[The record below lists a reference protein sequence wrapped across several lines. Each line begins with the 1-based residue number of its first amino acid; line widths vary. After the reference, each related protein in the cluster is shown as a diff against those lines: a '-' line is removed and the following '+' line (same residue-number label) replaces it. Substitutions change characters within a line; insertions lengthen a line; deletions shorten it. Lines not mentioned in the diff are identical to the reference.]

1 VSDLIKKL
9 ESWAIKY
16 QSLPLLQPYFY
27 MYFVC
32 SDENRIF
39 PNHSQWPPTFH
50 GAIYFLGCLS
60 THFIYISTSIYNTSL
75 CTASLWEMMT
85 SNLVRVLELRQWVEF
100 LTNTNLTYVYIYL
113 SLCVSERKLN
123 LCTHFELWRQFLPE
137 RWLQWCYSKQR
148 QIIRALSLF
157 LCLLLCLPS
166 TLSLPMMII
175 LALSAAEGI
184 N

>member
-1 VSDLIKKL
+1 MKIGFSRTIRSDRRPFMGPHTSLDVLAHILSVS
-9 ESWAIKY
+9 
-16 QSLPLLQPYFY
+16 Q
-27 MYFVC
+27 
-32 SDENRIF
+32 
-39 PNHSQWPPTFH
+39 H
-50 GAIYFLGCLS
+50 LS
-60 THFIYISTSIYNTSL
+60 TTLPSL

-157 LCLLLCLPS
+157 LCLLPPLPS

>member
-123 LCTHFELWRQFLPE
+123 LCMYSFRAVTTISPGTLTAVML
-137 RWLQWCYSKQR
+137 LQTKTNHPSSFTFFMSP
-148 QIIRALSLF
+148 SLF
-157 LCLLLCLPS
+157 TFNPLTSYDDHISSICS
-166 TLSLPMMII
+166 RR
-175 LALSAAEGI
+175 